1 MRAVD
6 LLKIRKR
13 EIEALHRLNKVFG
26 VEKPLF
32 VYIYTALN
40 TLREYMLYEDVA
52 LWLKENNYLKLVYV
66 SADDV
71 SDLKSP
77 EIKLGQG
84 IIGKIAQL
92 GYPEIINNLAEIKQF
107 KNLLKRK
114 SLENLTFF
122 VLPILDEKK
131 ESIGVLAASRK
142 TGDDIPV
149 GWHIEFL
156 EIAASVLGHHIELY
170 KVVQKEKERL
180 QMTIKNME
188 DIIYS
193 TPTSFTERL
202 FPKLEKI
209 ANTNINILLTGESGT
224 GKSSL
229 ARHIHEISYRKDKP
243 FVIIN
248 CAAIPKELLE
258 AELFG
263 YEKGAF
269 TGATTTKKGK
279 LELAH
284 GGTAFLDEIGDLPLE
299 LQPKLLHAIQE
310 KTIERIG
317 GTKPV
322 SIDVRFISA
331 TNRDLKFMVKER
343 RFREDLFYRISGVEI
358 RLPPLRERP
367 DEFEGIFKN
376 VLAKLKERYQR
387 PINIS
392 QKAYGLLKDYD
403 WPGNIRELEN
413 VLELAIALDDDNV
426 IDIDDLPLKLIKH
439 DRALRSRM
447 DNYIKRYIK
456 ELNDLFKENKTI
468 SSEYLNYIKHLD
480 SLQNFEDLK
489 LLLKKSYTLDK
500 DGVLDLDDLDIHPSL
515 LLSKEDHSEKTTS
528 KKKLLNQ
535 IEEIEK
541 EEIIKAL
548 KKHRWIL
555 TKAARELGLTRRQL
569 EYRIKKYNITP

>member
-6 LLKIRKR
+6 LLKVRKR
-13 EIEALHRLNKVFG
+13 EIEALQRLNKAFG

-32 VYIYTALN
+32 VYICTALN

-52 LWLKENNYLKLVYV
+52 LWLKEDNYLKLVYV
-66 SADDV
+66 SADNV
-71 SDLKSP
+71 SDLKSLQ
-77 EIKLGQG
+77 IKLGQG

-92 GYPEIINNLAEIKQF
+92 GYPEIIDNLAEIKEF
-107 KNLLKRK
+107 KNLLKRR

-122 VLPILDEKK
+122 VVPILDEKK
-131 ESIGVLAASRK
+131 KSIGVLTASYK
-142 TGDDIPV
+142 TGDEIPV

-156 EIAASVLGHHIELY
+156 EIAASVVGHHIELY
-170 KVVQKEKERL
+170 KAVQKEKERL

-188 DIIYS
+188 DIIYNG
-193 TPTSFTERL
+193 PTGFTEKL

-209 ANTNINILLTGESGT
+209 ANTDINILLTGESGT

-229 ARHIHEISYRKDKP
+229 ARHIHEISYRKNKP
-243 FVIIN
+243 FVVIN

-284 GGTAFLDEIGDLPLE
+284 GGTVFLDEIGDLPLE

-317 GTKPV
+317 GTKSI

-331 TNRDLKFMVKER
+331 TNRDLKFMVQER
-343 RFREDLFYRISGVEI
+343 QFREDLFYRISGIEI
-358 RLPPLRERP
+358 RLPPLRERTG
-367 DEFEGIFKN
+367 EFESILKN
-376 VLAKLKERYQR
+376 ILAKLKERYHKQ
-387 PINIS
+387 INIS
-392 QKAYGLLKDYD
+392 RKAYVLFKDYD

-413 VLELAIALDDDNV
+413 VLELAVALDDDNV
-426 IDIDDLPLKLIKH
+426 IDVDDLPLKLIKH
-439 DRALRSRM
+439 NKALRSHMNNHIR
-447 DNYIKRYIK
+447 RYMK
-456 ELNDLFKENKTI
+456 ELNEVFKENKTI
-468 SSEYLNYIKHLD
+468 SSEYLNYIKNLD
-480 SLQNFEDLK
+480 SLQSFEDLK

-500 DGVLDLDDLDIHPSL
+500 DGVLDLDDLDIQPSFL
-515 LLSKEDHSEKTTS
+515 PSKEEHSEKTAS
-528 KKKLLNQ
+528 KKKLLSQ

-555 TKAARELGLTRRQL
+555 TKAARELGFTRRQL
-569 EYRIKKYNITP
+569 EYRIKKYNINP